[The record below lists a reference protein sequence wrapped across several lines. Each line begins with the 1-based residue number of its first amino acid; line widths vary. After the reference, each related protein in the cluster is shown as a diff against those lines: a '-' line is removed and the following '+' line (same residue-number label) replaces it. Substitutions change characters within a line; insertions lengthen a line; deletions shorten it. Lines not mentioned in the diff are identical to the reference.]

1 MIPPSSDTLAPSSDS
16 AARSVPGVGKWI
28 IVGLLWVAF
37 FLNQADR
44 QIFSVTLPLIQQDF
58 GLTSAQMGLVA
69 TTFTLV
75 FGLVVP
81 FAGFAGDIIARHK
94 VVALSLLIFSAGT
107 LLTGVAASYL
117 LLLLFRGV
125 ATGAGEAMYAPAAN
139 SLIGEQHVSTRGRA
153 LSLHQTANYTGIV
166 LGSLFTGWIGETYG
180 WRWSFAVFGL
190 IGLVWA
196 IVLYVFAGRLARP
209 AAAEAAA
216 PAKADHGR
224 IVGDAVRTVATSPI
238 LLAQILGFSGLIF
251 VMVGYLTWTPSL
263 LFERFGMSLSEAG
276 FFAVLYHH
284 LFAAVGL
291 LATGYLADRL
301 VAKRPKVRLISMS
314 AGLALFAPFLWLAGA
329 SQSLWMVYAGLA
341 GFGLFRG
348 VYDANLFA
356 AIFDTVDNRLRSTV
370 TGIVV
375 AIAYV
380 AGAASPFIMG
390 ALKARYGLGGGF
402 TLLAAVALVTG
413 GVFLA
418 IVLLCGGAPSKEKP
432 SGKLSV

>member
-1 MIPPSSDTLAPSSDS
+1 MIPPSRDTLAPASAS
-16 AARSVPGVGKWI
+16 AARSAPGAGKWV

-94 VVALSLLIFSAGT
+94 VVVISLLIFSAGT

-166 LGSLFTGWIGETYG
+166 LGSLFTGWIAETYG
-180 WRWSFAVFGL
+180 WRWSFAAFGL
-190 IGLVWA
+190 VGLAWA

-209 AAAEAAA
+209 AAAAEKFS
-216 PAKADHGR
+216 PAKPDHGR

-238 LLAQILGFSGLIF
+238 LIAQVLGFSGLIF

-301 VAKRPKVRLISMS
+301 VARRPKVRLIAMS

-329 SQSLWMVYAGLA
+329 SQNLWMVYAGLA

-356 AIFDTVDNRLRSTV
+356 AIFDAVENRLRSTV

-390 ALKARYGLGGGF
+390 ALKARYGLEGGF
-402 TLLAAVALVTG
+402 TLLAVVALVTG
-413 GVFLA
+413 GIFLA
-418 IVLLCGGAPSKEKP
+418 IVLLSRITATVEQGTDA
-432 SGKLSV
+432 